1 VDVRT
6 LRHAPVPLVSAF
18 PPLGRITSA
27 RPASLIT
34 PKRCGDARHHLARTR
49 VYGGLMPREQRL
61 RVVLLVAAAIIVA
74 ASIVATVATSRL
86 YLMGFCGL
94 VALVLLPLS
103 LRRR

>member
-1 VDVRT
+1 M
-6 LRHAPVPLVSAF
+6 
-18 PPLGRITSA
+18 A
-27 RPASLIT
+27 RAAKALDQGKGEDPGQRPLIT
-34 PKRCGDARHHLARTR
+34 PESCGDTRHHLARTR

-74 ASIVATVATSRL
+74 ASIVATVATGRL

-94 VALVLLPLS
+94 VAVVLLPLS